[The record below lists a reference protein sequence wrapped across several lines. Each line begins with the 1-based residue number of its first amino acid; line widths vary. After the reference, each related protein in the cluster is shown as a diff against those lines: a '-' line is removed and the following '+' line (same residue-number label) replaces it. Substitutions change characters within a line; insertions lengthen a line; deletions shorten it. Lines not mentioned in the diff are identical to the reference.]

1 MDAILQHPL
10 ALARSVHGLS
20 QRDLAEAI
28 KRAARRHDRM
38 AGTTKQQ
45 VSVWEQGRVPD
56 PWYQR
61 LIADVFDVDPGHV
74 TELGWPYWLPGNEA
88 PLSLDSGE
96 TVAAL
101 REAHRRAMLN
111 RRSLF
116 GLAPVALVGLAQQWA
131 TLPPAPPP
139 KSATGSSVTP
149 DFVEWL
155 EQSVPHL
162 TTMAT
167 ADRERAVPLLNSF
180 YETVTGLI
188 ANSRYDTAT
197 GTRLFALAS
206 SLGQTIGWYRFDHED
221 HATAGHYWAA
231 ALNASRR
238 AGDTDRGAGIL
249 ADLSYQHIWLGQ
261 AVPAID
267 ILDLALHRTKD
278 STARS
283 LLHLRKA
290 RALAMNGDGRDCRRS
305 LDAAEH
311 CLNTATAPPPS
322 WCSWYSASDIA
333 VDSGRCL
340 IELGETGPALAQITA
355 GVAGLPDARA
365 KTRSVFLTYEA
376 EALLR
381 RGEVDHSA
389 ATAHEALV
397 LAQNI
402 GASRCVRQIGDLA
415 PRFTAH
421 QKVQGVE
428 KLLSAVRAA

>member
-10 ALARSVHGLS
+10 AIARSLHGLS
-20 QRDLAEAI
+20 QRDLADAI

-61 LIADVFDVDPGHV
+61 LIADVFGIDPVHV

-88 PLSLDSGE
+88 PRSLDSGE

-101 REAHRRAMLN
+101 REAPRRAMLN

-116 GLAPVALVGLAQQWA
+116 GLAPVALVGLAEQWA
-131 TLPPAPPP
+131 ALPPGPPP
-139 KSATGSSVTP
+139 KSATGTGVAP

-155 EQSVPHL
+155 EKSVPHL
-162 TTMAT
+162 TSMAT

-180 YETVTGLI
+180 YETVTGLLEN
-188 ANSRYDTAT
+188 ARYDTAT
-197 GTRLFALAS
+197 GARLFTLAS

-221 HATAGHYWAA
+221 HETAGHYWAA
-231 ALNASRR
+231 ALNASWR

-249 ADLSYQHIWLGQ
+249 ADLSYQRIWLGQ
-261 AVPAID
+261 AAPAID
-267 ILDLALHRTKD
+267 ILDLALRRTQD
-278 STARS
+278 PTARS
-283 LLHLRKA
+283 LLQLRKA
-290 RALAMNGDGRDCRRS
+290 RALAMNGDARDCRRA

-311 CLNTATAPPPS
+311 CLDTATVPPPS
-322 WCSWYSASDIA
+322 WCSWYSISDIA

-355 GVAGLPDARA
+355 GVAGLPEARN
-365 KTRSVFLTYEA
+365 KTRSVFLAYEA

-397 LAQNI
+397 LAQSI
-402 GASRCVRQIGDLA
+402 GASRCVRQISDLV
-415 PRFTAH
+415 PRFAGH